1 MIILI
6 IIYGDVY
13 EFKTQTFA
21 RMELESTL
29 ENKPRNQN
37 WKGIKRL
44 SGWLLNFKTEK
55 IEIEHWAALRL
66 VSSESQVT

>member
-6 IIYGDVY
+6 IIYGDVH

-29 ENKPRNQN
+29 EEISQRNQN

-55 IEIEHWAALRL
+55 IEIEH
-66 VSSESQVT
+66 

>member
-29 ENKPRNQN
+29 EEISQRNQN

-44 SGWLLNFKTEK
+44 SSWLLNFKTEK
-55 IEIEHWAALRL
+55 IEIEH
-66 VSSESQVT
+66 

>member
-13 EFKTQTFA
+13 EFKTQNFA
-21 RMELESTL
+21 RMQLESTL
-29 ENKPRNQN
+29 EEISQRNQN

-44 SGWLLNFKTEK
+44 SVG
-55 IEIEHWAALRL
+55 
-66 VSSESQVT
+66 S

>member
-13 EFKTQTFA
+13 EFKTQTCA

-29 ENKPRNQN
+29 EEISQRNQN

-44 SGWLLNFKTEK
+44 SSWLLNFKTEK
-55 IEIEHWAALRL
+55 IEIEH
-66 VSSESQVT
+66 